1 MLGMIKLKMT
11 TTKNNRNQITI
22 LGIGNTLYTDEG
34 LGVHALYSLE
44 DKFSTDQ
51 QVELIDGSTDGMSL
65 LGPVEDTD
73 YLIVIDAINAG
84 KEGGHIIELHGDEI
98 PAYYGVKMSI
108 HQLGFQEVLLASK
121 LRERFPKN
129 IVMIGMQP
137 SSLELGI
144 GLSETNEAQLPELM
158 KKVELQVNEWKNE
171 IAWID

>member
-1 MLGMIKLKMT
+1 MT
-11 TTKNNRNQITI
+11 QKNRNQITI

-34 LGVHALYSLE
+34 LGVHAIEALE
-44 DKFSTDQ
+44 KQYGQDA

-84 KEGGHIIELHGDEI
+84 KEGGTIIELHGNDI
-98 PAYYGVKMSI
+98 PAYYGIKMSI

-121 LRERFPKN
+121 LREKYPKN

-137 SSLELGI
+137 TSLELAV
-144 GLSETNEAQLPELM
+144 GLSETNEAQLPELI
-158 KKVELQVNEWKNE
+158 KRVEQQINTWKSQM
-171 IAWID
+171 A

>member
-1 MLGMIKLKMT
+1 MT
-11 TTKNNRNQITI
+11 QKNRNQITI

-34 LGVHALYSLE
+34 LGVHTIEALEKQYGQ
-44 DKFSTDQ
+44 DV

-84 KEGGHIIELHGDEI
+84 KEGGTIIELHGNDI
-98 PAYYGVKMSI
+98 PAYYGIKMSI

-121 LRERFPKN
+121 LREKYPKN

-137 SSLELGI
+137 TSLELAI
-144 GLSETNEAQLPELM
+144 GLSKTNEAQLPELI
-158 KKVELQVNEWKNE
+158 KRVEQQINIWKSQMT
-171 IAWID
+171 

>member
-1 MLGMIKLKMT
+1 MT
-11 TTKNNRNQITI
+11 QKNRNQITI

-34 LGVHALYSLE
+34 LGVHAIEALE
-44 DKFSTDQ
+44 KQYGQDA

-84 KEGGHIIELHGDEI
+84 KEGGTIIELHGNDI
-98 PAYYGVKMSI
+98 PAYYGIKMSI

-121 LRERFPKN
+121 LREKYPKN

-137 SSLELGI
+137 TSLELAI
-144 GLSETNEAQLPELM
+144 GLSETNEAQLPELI
-158 KKVELQVNEWKNE
+158 KRVEQQINTWKSQM
-171 IAWID
+171 A

>member
-1 MLGMIKLKMT
+1 M
-11 TTKNNRNQITI
+11 TKNNRNQITI

-34 LGVHALYSLE
+34 LGVHALSPLE
-44 DKFSTDQ
+44 EIYGMDE
-51 QVELIDGSTDGMSL
+51 QVKLVDGSTDGMSL

-84 KEGGHIIELHGDEI
+84 KDGGSIIELYGDDI

-121 LRERFPKN
+121 LREKFPKH

-137 SSLELGI
+137 TSLELGI
-144 GLSETNEAQLPELM
+144 GLSETNAAKLPELV
-158 KKVELQVNEWKNE
+158 KLVQQQVNNWKHE
-171 IAWID
+171 MAWID

>member
-1 MLGMIKLKMT
+1 MT
-11 TTKNNRNQITI
+11 QKNRNQITI

-34 LGVHALYSLE
+34 LGVHAIEALE
-44 DKFSTDQ
+44 KQYGQDV

-84 KEGGHIIELHGDEI
+84 KEGGTIIELHGNDI
-98 PAYYGVKMSI
+98 PAYYGIKMSI

-121 LRERFPKN
+121 LREKYPKN

-137 SSLELGI
+137 TSLELAI
-144 GLSETNEAQLPELM
+144 GLSKTNEAQLPELI
-158 KKVELQVNEWKNE
+158 KRVEQQINTWKSQM
-171 IAWID
+171 A